1 MAAFSIH
8 VVGKTIKIPMH
19 CIGIKINPFLSLCGF
34 QHTRQHKLPALRLRI
49 LHICIAFEHTM
60 QYINKLAIETE

>member
-1 MAAFSIH
+1 MAAFSINICD

-49 LHICIAFEHTM
+49 TYALHLNIRCNI
-60 QYINKLAIETE
+60 